1 MNLEGALTWAFEFED
16 QPLFAGFRVLATG
29 GIDLPVFNVFRMF
42 SKMSGQRVAVESD
55 AAIPLE
61 SIVRSGVRDRP
72 DVSALASL
80 DGNKLCV
87 MVWHYHDDDVP
98 GPAAEIDLQCAGLPS
113 SIAEAKLQEY
123 RIDHDHTNPF
133 IVWQAMGS
141 PKEPT
146 PEQYASLEKAG
157 QLAEMAPAKTVKVD
171 GGKVTIPFTLPRQG
185 ISLFVLEPNSSSK

>member
-1 MNLEGALTWAFEFED
+1 
-16 QPLFAGFRVLATG
+16 
-29 GIDLPVFNVFRMF
+29 LPVFNVFRMF

-61 SIVRSGVRDRP
+61 SIVQSGVRDQA

-80 DGNKLCV
+80 DGGKLCV

-133 IVWQAMGS
+133 IVWQSMGS

-146 PEQYASLEKAG
+146 PEQYVSLEKAG
-157 QLAEMAPAKTVKVD
+157 QLAEMAPAKTVKID